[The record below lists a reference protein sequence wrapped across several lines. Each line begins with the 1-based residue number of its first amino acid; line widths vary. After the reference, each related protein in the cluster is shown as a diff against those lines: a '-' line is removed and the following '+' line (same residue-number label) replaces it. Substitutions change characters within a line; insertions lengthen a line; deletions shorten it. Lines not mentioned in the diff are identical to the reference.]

1 MKRRIFALL
10 LAMLMVLNPIVG
22 LAEGDGVVEILE
34 DVVDTSVYE
43 FDKES
48 QTITGYIGTETD
60 IVIPS
65 VIDGE
70 EVLSIGTRAFRRK
83 GITSV
88 SIPEGIKNIESLAFN
103 NNSLEELV
111 LPSTIETVG
120 DQAFSLNN
128 IKALVIND
136 GLKVINQGTFS
147 RNALESIEIP
157 SSVRRIERMAFGAN
171 SSLREVVFNEGLD
184 YIGQQ
189 AFTNCKLLAGTIEIP
204 STVHT
209 VMTSAFSGTVVTK
222 VEVRGDGDTTALLLK
237 SGLTSDLNEIEINNP
252 LKEVTINFNTFGC
265 DEKENNVY
273 LGTLS
278 LNANNEEELKA
289 EIEKNLKFR
298 VVGTYINSSNPSG
311 ESDILK
317 EFPII
322 WDYDV
327 DFSKSEFVLNGHPEK
342 LTRDDFPPIDGYTA
356 PNPEGCKA
364 KNVFHLN
371 IKLEETAH
379 DAWNSSDFIYDQFEY
394 KGHMQVPVMKWGIK
408 GLSESGKS
416 KVLSNKDLV
425 IPKTFTMD
433 IDGEN
438 VEMPVEGIINGAFSN
453 LSLDSVVFPETF
465 REYDFIIE
473 ASAFSKSGL
482 KSITLSEGIKSIGPN
497 AFRDNELESVYIP
510 STVLAIGNSAF
521 QSNKISSLEFSDDVQ
536 QIQIDNY
543 AFSNNQLKEVNLPY
557 SIFKFLKYVFKA
569 NPGMEK
575 LAESE
580 LDENDPTGTGVVYLY
595 TRNKAHLA
603 TETYIALSPYHKIIN
618 VSEDVDRDKLWN
630 AIVTANAMDPND
642 YKEEDYDEFTAVLS
656 QSKTV
661 FKNADST
668 QEEID
673 TATDN
678 TIEAIAKLRA
688 SSADKTKLRDLITQA
703 EELVEE
709 LFEPE
714 SYSVMKEAL
723 DAARIVSKDKYATE
737 DEVDAAFKALKEA
750 IDNLV
755 ISENAYYTVEDFIY
769 EGNTILGFS
778 ETGVQKFKINKDVY
792 LPDESTDGTIIE
804 VIGEAA
810 FKMPDSEVE
819 YGTDVVESPN
829 GIKTIRLPS
838 KLKRIES
845 DALRVNNISSIDL
858 PETVEYIGD
867 MALNGNKLKSL
878 VMPDS
883 IKELG
888 NGAFSLNQLTDVRL
902 SKSLT
907 NTGDGILSRNIHLKN
922 IELHE
927 GLEVIGASAF
937 MGCPLTELNIPST
950 VTEIKSRAF
959 SSHRLTKLTVPGN
972 VKVIGN
978 YAFEQNKKFR
988 TLTSV
993 DLRNGIEEIGNYAFR
1008 DGLITETQLPKS
1020 LVKIGNYSFRGNLDS
1035 DKNEV
1040 VAKLYTSNKDHLEFN
1055 NSTSLKYQEVIYDEN
1070 VIDKDLLEKLEETIK
1085 NAESINKDDYTDETY
1100 KILED
1105 ALKSAK
1111 EALEGELTDEIIESA
1126 IKEINEAVEGL
1137 KVKPVKP
1144 VDPTPSVPSKPTTP
1158 SKPSKPS
1165 IPSDEDDK
1173 TVEIESTRIAGEN
1186 RHETAIEISR
1196 NTFDKADTVVL
1207 VSGSN
1212 FADALTAQP
1221 LTSIVDG
1228 PLLLSGSGENQRA
1241 VLEEIQRLGA
1251 KNIIVVGGEN
1261 SVSEDELDIFEDI
1274 SIERTAGLDRYDTAE
1289 KVARLVLE
1297 QSGNKGK
1304 VIIADGRNYPDA
1316 LTISPYATKEGLP
1329 ILLSENNN
1337 LSEGQK
1343 SLIDEY
1349 SIKEALIIGGLN
1361 SVGSEIEKLF
1371 DTSSRIGESDRYE
1384 TAKLIAE
1391 KFFKNSDEVFIASG
1405 ENFPDALA
1413 VSYYAARK
1421 NAPVLLVQKDSMPKG
1436 TAEYLY
1442 ENDVEKVVVIGG
1454 PSTISENAIQ
1464 ELIAK

>member
-1 MKRRIFALL
+1 MKRIFAFL
-10 LAMLMVLNPIVG
+10 LAILMMLNPIVG
-22 LAEGDGVVEILE
+22 LAESDGAVEILE
-34 DVVDTSVYE
+34 DVVDTSDYE
-43 FDKES
+43 FDKET
-48 QTITGYIGTETD
+48 QTIKKYNGTD
-60 IVIPS
+60 KSIVIPS
-65 VIDGE
+65 VIDGI
-70 EVLSIGTRAFRRK
+70 EVLNIGTTAFGRKQLESVTIPDGIKSIGRGAF
-83 GITSV
+83 G
-88 SIPEGIKNIESLAFN
+88 G
-103 NNSLEELV
+103 
-111 LPSTIETVG
+111 
-120 DQAFSLNN
+120 
-128 IKALVIND
+128 
-136 GLKVINQGTFS
+136 NQF
-147 RNALESIEIP
+147 EKIEIP
-157 SSVRRIERMAFGAN
+157 SSVTRIERMSFAN
-171 SSLREVVFNEGLD
+171 NKKLKELVLNEGLE

-189 AFTNCKLLAGTIEIP
+189 AFLMCESLSDTMVIP

-209 VMTSAFSGTVVTK
+209 VMTTAFSSTGVNK
-222 VEVRGDGDTTALLLK
+222 LLINGSADTSKLILK
-237 SGLTSDLNEIEINNP
+237 SGISPNLNEIVINDP
-252 LKEVTINFNTFGC
+252 LKEVMINFNTFGC
-265 DEKENNVY
+265 DEKINNVY
-273 LGTLS
+273 LGTLNV
-278 LNANNEEELKA
+278 NANTSEDLKA
-289 EIEKNLKFR
+289 EIEEKVKTR
-298 VVGTYINSSNPSG
+298 VVGTYINLNDASG

-327 DFSKSEFVLNGHPEK
+327 DLSKTEFLLKGQIKK
-342 LTRDDFPPIDGYTA
+342 LTNEDFPKIDGYGS
-356 PNPEGCKA
+356 PSPDNCKA
-364 KNVFHLN
+364 ETIFHIN
-371 IKLEETAH
+371 IKMGETAQG
-379 DAWNSSDFIYDQFEY
+379 AWTSSDFIYDQFEY

-408 GLSESGKS
+408 GLSESGKE
-416 KVLSNKDLV
+416 KLLNNKELV
-425 IPKTFTMD
+425 IPKKFN
-433 IDGEN
+433 IDVNGEI
-438 VEMPVEGIINGAFSN
+438 VEKPVEGIINGAFSN
-453 LSLDSVVFPETF
+453 LSLDSVVFPETIG
-465 REYDFIIE
+465 EYDFIIE
-473 ASAFSKSGL
+473 ASAFDKSGL
-482 KSITLSEGIKSIGPN
+482 KSIILSEGVKAIGSY
-497 AFRDNELESVYIP
+497 AFHGNELKSVYIP

-521 QSNKISSLEFSDDVQ
+521 QSNNISSLEFSDDVQ

-543 AFSNNQLKEVNLPY
+543 AFSNNQLMEVNLPY

-580 LDENDPTGTGVVYLY
+580 LDDNDPTGTGVVNLY
-595 TRNKAHLA
+595 TRNKAHLG

-618 VSEDVDRDKLWN
+618 VSEGIDRNKLWN
-630 AIVTANAMDPND
+630 AIVKANGMDPND
-642 YKEEDYDEFTAVLS
+642 YKEEDYDQFTAVLS

-678 TIEAIAKLRA
+678 TIDAIEKLRA

-723 DAARIVSKDKYATE
+723 DAARLVSKDKYATE
-737 DEVDAAFKALKEA
+737 DEVNTAFKALKEA

-810 FKMPDSEVE
+810 FKMPDSEVI
-819 YGTDVVESPN
+819 YGTDVIESPN

-838 KLKRIES
+838 KLKRIEK
-845 DALRVNNISSIDL
+845 DALRVNNLASIDL
-858 PETVEYIGD
+858 PKTVEYIGE
-867 MALNGNKLKSL
+867 MAFNGNQLKSL
-878 VMPDS
+878 IMPDS

-888 NGAFSLNQLTDVRL
+888 NGAFSLNQLTDVQL

-922 IELHE
+922 IEFHE

-972 VKVIGN
+972 VKIIGN

-988 TLTSV
+988 TFTNL
-993 DLRNGIEEIGNYAFR
+993 DLKDGIEEIGNYAFR

-1040 VAKLYTSNKDHLEFN
+1040 VVKLYTSNSDHLKFN
-1055 NSTSLKYQEVIYDEN
+1055 NDRSLPYQEVIYVEN
-1070 VIDKDLLEKLEETIK
+1070 VIDKDLLEKLNEIIK
-1085 NAESINKDDYTDETY
+1085 DAESIDKDKYTDETY
-1100 KILED
+1100 KVLED

-1111 EALEGELTDEIIESA
+1111 EALEGELTDEIIKDA
-1126 IKEINEAVEGL
+1126 IDKINEAVEGL
-1137 KVKPVKP
+1137 KEKPVKP
-1144 VDPTPSVPSKPTTP
+1144 IDPTPSVPSEPT
-1158 SKPSKPS
+1158 KPSKPTA
-1165 IPSDEDDK
+1165 PSDEDDK
-1173 TVEIESTRIAGEN
+1173 TAQIEISRIAGQN
-1186 RHETAIEISR
+1186 RQETAIEISR
-1196 NTFDKADTVVL
+1196 NTFDKADTVVI
-1207 VSGSN
+1207 VSESN

-1228 PLLLSGSGENQRA
+1228 PLLLSGSGETQKA
-1241 VLEEIQRLGA
+1241 VLEEIKRLGA

-1261 SVSEDELDIFEDI
+1261 SVSEDELGIFEGI
-1274 SIERTAGLDRYDTAE
+1274 SIERTAGLDRYETAE

-1297 QSGNKGK
+1297 QRGNKGK
-1304 VIIADGRNYPDA
+1304 AIIADGRNYPDT
-1316 LTISPYATKEGLP
+1316 LTIAPYATKEGLP
-1329 ILLSENNN
+1329 ILLTENNN

-1349 SIKEALIIGGLN
+1349 DINEALIIGGLN
-1361 SVGSEIEKLF
+1361 SVGSEIENLF
-1371 DTSSRIGESDRYE
+1371 DITSRIGGSDRYE

-1391 KFFKNSDEVFIASG
+1391 EFFKNSDEAFVASG

-1421 NAPVLLVQKDSMPKG
+1421 NAPMILVQKDSLPNSTK
-1436 TAEYLY
+1436 EYL
-1442 ENDVEKVVVIGG
+1442 EGNNVEKVVVIGG
-1454 PSTISENAIQ
+1454 PLAVSDSAIQ
-1464 ELIAK
+1464 EFMK